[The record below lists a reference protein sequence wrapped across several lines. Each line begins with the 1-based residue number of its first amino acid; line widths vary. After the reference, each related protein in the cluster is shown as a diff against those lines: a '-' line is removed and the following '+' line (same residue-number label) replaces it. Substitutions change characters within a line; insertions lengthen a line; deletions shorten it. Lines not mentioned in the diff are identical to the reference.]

1 MQKAVAMF
9 TASAE
14 QKNEYA
20 AYQLGK
26 LYLQGEDV
34 PKDMKILVSSCLLG
48 CNCKY
53 NGSNNLNLHVINH
66 VRDRDVIIICPEM
79 LAGIGTPRAC
89 AEIVNGKIVDEHG
102 VNVDELYRTGV
113 MLALKAI
120 AGEELELAILQSRSP
135 TCGVNEIYDGSFTG
149 KIIKGRGIFAQALM
163 DAGYNVMDADD
174 FYNLNMQ

>member
-53 NGSNNLNLHVINH
+53 NGSNNLNLHVIH
-66 VRDRDVIIICPEM
+66 TYYSV
-79 LAGIGTPRAC
+79 
-89 AEIVNGKIVDEHG
+89 
-102 VNVDELYRTGV
+102 
-113 MLALKAI
+113 
-120 AGEELELAILQSRSP
+120 
-135 TCGVNEIYDGSFTG
+135 
-149 KIIKGRGIFAQALM
+149 
-163 DAGYNVMDADD
+163 
-174 FYNLNMQ
+174 